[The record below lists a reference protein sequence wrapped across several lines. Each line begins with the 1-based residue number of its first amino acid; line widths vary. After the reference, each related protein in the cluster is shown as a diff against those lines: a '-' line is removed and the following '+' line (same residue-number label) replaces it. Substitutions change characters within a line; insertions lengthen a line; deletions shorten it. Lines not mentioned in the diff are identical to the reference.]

1 MIIIKKMPDESF
13 EEIEVDESQAEF
25 LIKHE
30 PFRYEIKKQS
40 ALKENKSIKE
50 AEEIEI
56 PDFTD
61 ED

>member
-1 MIIIKKMPDESF
+1 MPDESF

>member
-30 PFRYEIKKQS
+30 PFRYEKKKQTS
-40 ALKENKSIKE
+40 RDKKPVKEI
-50 AEEIEI
+50 EEVEI
-56 PDFTD
+56 PD
-61 ED
+61 EA